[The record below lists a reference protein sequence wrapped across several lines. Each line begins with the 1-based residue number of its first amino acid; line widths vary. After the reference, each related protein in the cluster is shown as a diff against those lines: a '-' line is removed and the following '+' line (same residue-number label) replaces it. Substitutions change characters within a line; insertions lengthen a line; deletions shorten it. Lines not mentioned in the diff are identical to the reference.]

1 MWQEGHNQSELDS
14 VDKGLA
20 GINIWT
26 LDETLGTEADLVAIL
41 ALVLVP
47 RQRLHVGSPFA
58 DKVNDIVLVKVRAD
72 QPRCPRHQRSKS
84 FEIQLSLQ

>member
-47 RQRLHVGSPFA
+47 RQRLCVGSPFA
-58 DKVNDIVLVKVRAD
+58 DEVNDIVLVKVRAN
-72 QPRCPRHQRSKS
+72 
-84 FEIQLSLQ
+84 